1 MTDSQDALNY
11 RELLK
16 RAKSEMPEAIS
27 SGERFQIPEPDLIAE
42 GKSSVF
48 RNFMDIA
55 EKLRRDPQHLL
66 QYLLREMGTAGT
78 LEGRR
83 AVFKSKL
90 NPMQVDEKL
99 KEYTDVFVICSE
111 CGRPDTRMVKEG
123 RILLLE
129 CEACGAKRPV
139 HVKKTVK
146 AEEDNSLKEGS
157 VLEVRIEDVGSRGD
171 GVARLDRYI
180 IYIPGAQK
188 GSTVKIRIGKMS
200 GTIAFANIV
209 Q

>member
-1 MTDSQDALNY
+1 
-11 RELLK
+11 
-16 RAKSEMPEAIS
+16 
-27 SGERFQIPEPDLIAE
+27 
-42 GKSSVF
+42 
-48 RNFMDIA
+48 
-55 EKLRRDPQHLL
+55 
-66 QYLLREMGTAGT
+66 
-78 LEGRR
+78 
-83 AVFKSKL
+83 
-90 NPMQVDEKL
+90 MQVDEKL

>member
-1 MTDSQDALNY
+1 MTETQNTLNY
-11 RELLK
+11 RELLR
-16 RAKSEMPEAIS
+16 RAKSEIPEAIS
-27 SGERFQIPEPDLIAE
+27 SGERFQIPEPDLITE

-90 NPMQVDEKL
+90 NPMQLGERL

-157 VLEVRIEDVGSRGD
+157 VLEVRVEDVGSRGD

-188 GSTVKIRIGKMS
+188 GTTVKIRIGKMS

>member
-1 MTDSQDALNY
+1 MTDSQDTLNY